1 MLLWASGIA
10 EHYVKLVFPLKI
22 ANQSN
27 QIISD
32 KLIIL
37 VTFFFDDRNQI
48 NLD

>member
-22 ANQSN
+22 PN

-32 KLIIL
+32 KLITL
-37 VTFFFDDRNQI
+37 VTYGFFGDRNQI
-48 NLD
+48 KLG